1 MSRWQD
7 TNFRKTIKFYTK
19 KFNNYYEPFIGGG
32 GSLLFSLSPR
42 NFCINDINN
51 ELVLAY
57 KCFTKK
63 ESFYRLKSLLD
74 LHTSKHCDEYYYQ
87 IRNLDRQPKYKNLSD
102 EEKAARIIYLN
113 KACFNGLYRVNKNG
127 FLMFHQEKN
136 QKSIAIIK
144 KTIILFLNI
153 FLM

>member
-1 MSRWQD
+1 MPK
-7 TNFRKTIKFYTK
+7 NFY
-19 KFNNYYEPFIGGG
+19 
-32 GSLLFSLSPR
+32 
-42 NFCINDINN
+42 INDINS

-63 ESFYRLKSLLD
+63 ESFDKLKSLLD
-74 LHTSKHCDEYYYQ
+74 LHTSKDSNEYYYQ
-87 IRNLDRQPKYKNLSD
+87 IRDLDRQPEYKNLSD

-127 FLMFHQEKN
+127 FLMFHQERKK
-136 QKSIAIIK
+136 KSIAIIK
-144 KTIILFLNI
+144 KTMILFLNI